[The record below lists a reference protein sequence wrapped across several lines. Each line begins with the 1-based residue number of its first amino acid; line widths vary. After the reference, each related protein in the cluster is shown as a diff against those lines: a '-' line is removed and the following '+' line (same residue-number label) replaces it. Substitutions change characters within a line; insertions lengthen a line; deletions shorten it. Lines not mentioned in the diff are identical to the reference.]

1 MQARGQARRRTLHH
15 AHRGIGGGGE
25 ELHDARHSSGQRRTA
40 DNPLLRPEDRGGS
53 GSRGSHSLALLPPR
67 CDHAERPTMSV
78 IAAIQTQRW
87 GRRAVCCH
95 VGGGRG
101 CCTYDH
107 PPVTS
112 ERSIQAVAATLMTVP
127 RRSPRAQARR
137 EQLAHPLELG
147 AAQFLVVDEVCEHR
161 LGRSVEDRV
170 ANAGECAV
178 AGALDSD
185 GGEVAVRAP
194 FELVAHVTLVG
205 EGLQG
210 RQHGGVGERFI
221 ECLAHLGDSGRAEL
235 PEDAHD
241 GEFARG
247 EVDVFGHGRLPEVS
261 VVCDGSAVFRQL
273 VCRSLPPAM
282 GWLRSR
288 ASFGVYSVNSHC
300 TKCSPGPACE
310 PLRPATSPRPRPVY
324 AELHCHSTFSLLDGA
339 SDPERLVERAARLG
353 LAALALTD
361 HDDLGGAVRF
371 ATAAK
376 AAGLS
381 GSLAPSSRSVQT
393 MVEDVDDGRRAT
405 GGARPPAASISH
417 LVLLAENRDG
427 YANLSSLITRARM
440 DHPRGTP
447 RVSLDTL
454 AAHTDGLYALTGCAR
469 GAVPRA
475 LRRGDRDGACD
486 ALATLLDLFGRR
498 VSVEVWDHA
507 IPAERELAREL
518 ITLARAMDVPWVVTN
533 DVHYARP
540 TGRLAHDVL
549 CALRHGETLDDMGTR
564 LRPNG
569 EWYLKGHAQ
578 LRRRWQEDES
588 GLAQS
593 LVIAERCAFRLQ
605 DLQPRLPRFALPSGV
620 TEDEYLARLVEE
632 GAEERWGWRRT
643 ARHDKQLEHELALI
657 GKLGLAGYFLV
668 VWDIVRFARREGI
681 LCQGRGSAANSAVCY
696 CLGITAVDPI
706 KLELLFERFLSEE
719 RTEAPDIDIDFAH
732 RERERVLQY
741 VYDKYGREHAA
752 MVCEHITW
760 RGRSAVRD
768 AARVLG
774 FSPQQGDALAVM
786 ADRFSAKRTA
796 EALRTAAPADPFAPE
811 TVDVMGPANYSKGLE
826 AREFADRV
834 GGHMMPGTQA
844 YARMRVEREAHRT
857 LKTTD
862 DRRQT
867 ADNRQQTT
875 DDRRQTTEH
884 GAWSDASPAAGQATA
899 SRQPPS
905 PLASLGLDASDPR
918 VRALADVIEGLHE
931 APRHRGIHVGGF
943 VITEQPLRT
952 IVPIEPAAMDGRTV
966 IQWEKDDLDPVG
978 LVKIDLL
985 GLGMLTLLQDCIKYV
1000 RATRGVTIDLAQL
1013 DTGDQAVYDDLCR
1026 ADTVGVFQVE
1036 SRAQMNTLPRL
1047 KPRCFYDLVVEVALI
1062 RPGPIQGE
1070 MVHPYLRRR
1079 AGEEAV
1085 TYPHPSLEPVLK
1097 RTLGVPLFQEQGMQ
1111 VAIVAAGFT
1120 PGEADVLRKAM
1131 GHKRSHERMAAI
1143 CQKMIEGMKANGIPD
1158 DVAHRIYNQINA
1170 FADYGFPES
1179 HAASF
1184 ALIVYAS
1191 AYLRHYYAAEY
1202 LCAILNA
1209 QPMGFYSEGTLVED
1223 AKRHGVRVLAVDVL
1237 RSGWDHQLVCA
1248 EGKIVRPKDGVVFTT
1263 VDSTTDDRRQTM
1275 DDRKPAADVH
1285 ERTADRVRRTGYSNG
1300 TKPPVVRLGLRSIR
1314 GLGPDARERIG
1325 RARAGGAFTS
1335 IDDFVQRTRLDRR
1348 VLRLLAES
1356 GALDAFVREEP
1367 PERRRRVALWKVL
1380 EAQRGSGG
1388 PLALFPE
1395 VEVPVSLPA
1404 YTAPELTEADYRL
1417 TGVSLHGHP
1426 MRHLRVLLKLN
1437 DVATARALLEQGR
1450 DGEPAGMAGLVICR
1464 QRPGTAKGFVFLTLE
1479 DETGMVNVVVT
1490 PQAFERQALLISRTP
1505 LLLVRGTLQV
1515 EQRVVNIRAREFYP
1529 LEGTIEARSH
1539 DYR

>member
-1 MQARGQARRRTLHH
+1 M
-15 AHRGIGGGGE
+15 
-25 ELHDARHSSGQRRTA
+25 
-40 DNPLLRPEDRGGS
+40 
-53 GSRGSHSLALLPPR
+53 
-67 CDHAERPTMSV
+67 
-78 IAAIQTQRW
+78 AA
-87 GRRAVCCH
+87 
-95 VGGGRG
+95 
-101 CCTYDH
+101 
-107 PPVTS
+107 
-112 ERSIQAVAATLMTVP
+112 
-127 RRSPRAQARR
+127 
-137 EQLAHPLELG
+137 
-147 AAQFLVVDEVCEHR
+147 
-161 LGRSVEDRV
+161 
-170 ANAGECAV
+170 
-178 AGALDSD
+178 
-185 GGEVAVRAP
+185 
-194 FELVAHVTLVG
+194 
-205 EGLQG
+205 
-210 RQHGGVGERFI
+210 
-221 ECLAHLGDSGRAEL
+221 
-235 PEDAHD
+235 
-241 GEFARG
+241 
-247 EVDVFGHGRLPEVS
+247 
-261 VVCDGSAVFRQL
+261 
-273 VCRSLPPAM
+273 
-282 GWLRSR
+282 
-288 ASFGVYSVNSHC
+288 
-300 TKCSPGPACE
+300 
-310 PLRPATSPRPRPVY
+310 VY

-339 SDPERLVERAARLG
+339 SDPERLVERAVELG
-353 LAALALTD
+353 LSALALTD

-376 AAGLS
+376 AANLPGIIGAELS
-381 GSLAPSSRSVQT
+381 IEVPVTAGEGIAVRDALGPRS
-393 MVEDVDDGRRAT
+393 A
-405 GGARPPAASISH
+405 GAGIAALDALGPLRGPAAASRAATPAPTSPGTLTH
-417 LVLLAENRDG
+417 LVLLTESREG

-454 AAHTDGLYALTGCAR
+454 AQHTDGLYALTGCAR
-469 GAVPRA
+469 GAVPRS

-507 IPAERELAREL
+507 IPGERELAREL
-518 ITLARAMDVPWVVTN
+518 VTLARAMGVPWVVTN

-549 CALRHGETLDDMGTR
+549 CALRHGETLDGMGTR

-569 EWYLKGHAQ
+569 EFYLKGHAQ

-588 GLAQS
+588 GLAQT

-605 DLQPRLPRFALPSGV
+605 DLQPRLPRFALPAGV
-620 TEDEYLARLVEE
+620 TEDEYLARLVEG

-643 ARHDKQLEHELALI
+643 ARHDRQLEHELALI

-706 KLELLFERFLSEE
+706 RLELLFERFLSEE
-719 RTEAPDIDIDFAH
+719 RTEPPDIDIDFAH

-774 FSPQQGDALAVM
+774 FSPQQGDALAMV

-796 EALRTAAPADPFAPE
+796 EALRQSAEGPARDALGPLRGPAAASRAGPSASAPAASPAADPFAPE
-811 TVDVMGPANYSKGLE
+811 IVDVLGPANYSKRPDV
-826 AREFADRV
+826 ASTADRL
-834 GGHMMPGTQA
+834 GMQFMPGTQA
-844 YARMRVEREAHRT
+844 YQRMRQEREAHRT
-857 LKTTD
+857 VSV
-862 DRRQT
+862 
-867 ADNRQQTT
+867 
-875 DDRRQTTEH
+875 
-884 GAWSDASPAAGQATA
+884 GA
-899 SRQPPS
+899 
-905 PLASLGLDASDPR
+905 
-918 VRALADVIEGLHE
+918 ALADVSVRDAAAGPRSGPRASRGERSASAVPTNAAGDPRNTLADIVEQLAE

-1013 DTGDQAVYDDLCR
+1013 DTSDQAVYDDLCR

-1047 KPRCFYDLVVEVALI
+1047 KPRSFYDLVVEVALI
-1062 RPGPIQGE
+1062 RPGPIQGQ

-1079 AGEEAV
+1079 AGEEAI
-1085 TYPHPSLEPVLK
+1085 TYPHPSLEPVLR
-1097 RTLGVPLFQEQGMQ
+1097 RTLGIPLFQEQGMQ
-1111 VAIVAAGFT
+1111 VAIVAAGFS

-1143 CQKMIEGMKANGIPD
+1143 CQKMIEGMKANGIAD
-1158 DVAHRIYNQINA
+1158 DVAHRIYDQINA

-1191 AYLRHYYAAEY
+1191 AYLRHYYATEY

-1223 AKRHGVRVLAVDVL
+1223 ARRHGVRVLPVDVL
-1237 RSGWDHQLVCA
+1237 RSGWDHQLVC
-1248 EGKIVRPKDGVVFTT
+1248 EGGKIVRPKDGVVFTT
-1263 VDSTTDDRRQTM
+1263 VDSRQTTDDR
-1275 DDRKPAADVH
+1275 KPTADGGRRTADAH
-1285 ERTADRVRRTGYSNG
+1285 ERTANSVQRTAYSCS
-1300 TKPPVVRLGLRSIR
+1300 TRPPCVRLGLRSIR

-1325 RARAGGAFTS
+1325 RSRARGAFAS

>member
-1 MQARGQARRRTLHH
+1 
-15 AHRGIGGGGE
+15 
-25 ELHDARHSSGQRRTA
+25 
-40 DNPLLRPEDRGGS
+40 
-53 GSRGSHSLALLPPR
+53 
-67 CDHAERPTMSV
+67 MS
-78 IAAIQTQRW
+78 
-87 GRRAVCCH
+87 
-95 VGGGRG
+95 
-101 CCTYDH
+101 
-107 PPVTS
+107 
-112 ERSIQAVAATLMTVP
+112 
-127 RRSPRAQARR
+127 
-137 EQLAHPLELG
+137 
-147 AAQFLVVDEVCEHR
+147 
-161 LGRSVEDRV
+161 
-170 ANAGECAV
+170 
-178 AGALDSD
+178 
-185 GGEVAVRAP
+185 
-194 FELVAHVTLVG
+194 
-205 EGLQG
+205 
-210 RQHGGVGERFI
+210 
-221 ECLAHLGDSGRAEL
+221 
-235 PEDAHD
+235 
-241 GEFARG
+241 
-247 EVDVFGHGRLPEVS
+247 
-261 VVCDGSAVFRQL
+261 
-273 VCRSLPPAM
+273 
-282 GWLRSR
+282 
-288 ASFGVYSVNSHC
+288 
-300 TKCSPGPACE
+300 
-310 PLRPATSPRPRPVY
+310 PVY

-339 SDPERLVERAARLG
+339 SDPERLVERAVELG
-353 LAALALTD
+353 MPALALTD

-371 ATAAK
+371 ATAAR
-376 AAGLS
+376 AAGVGGIIGAELTLEM
-381 GSLAPSSRSVQT
+381 G
-393 MVEDVDDGRRAT
+393 DGRREM
-405 GGARPPAASISH
+405 GDDRSLPSPISH
-417 LVLLAENRDG
+417 LPSPITHLTLLSESHTG

-454 AAHTDGLYALTGCAR
+454 AQHADGLYALTGCVR
-469 GAVPRA
+469 GAVPQA
-475 LRRGDRDGACD
+475 LLHSGRDAACES
-486 ALATLLDLFGRR
+486 LATLLDIFGRR

-507 IPAERELAREL
+507 VPQERELVREL
-518 ITLARAMDVPWVVTN
+518 IALARALDVPWVVTN
-533 DVHYARP
+533 DVHYARA
-540 TGRLAHDVL
+540 TQRLAHDVL
-549 CALRHGETLDDMGTR
+549 CALRHGETLESMGTR

-578 LRRRWQEDES
+578 IRRRWQDDDA
-588 GLAQS
+588 GIKQTLA
-593 LVIAERCAFRLQ
+593 IAERCAFRLA
-605 DLQPRLPRFALPSGV
+605 DLKPRLPHFMLPPGV
-620 TEDEYLARLVEE
+620 GEDEYLTRLVEG

-643 ARHDKQLEHELALI
+643 ARHDKQLAHELALI
-657 GKLGLAGYFLV
+657 AKLGLAGYFLI

-732 RERERVLQY
+732 RDRERVLQY

-774 FSPQQGDALAVM
+774 FAAAQAEELALV
-786 ADRFSAKRTA
+786 ADRFSARRTA
-796 EALRTAAPADPFAPE
+796 DALRQMGDGRRETGDNGDLPSPVSHLPSPARPFAPE
-811 TVDVMGPANYSKGLE
+811 VVDVLGPANYSKGLD
-826 AREFADRV
+826 ARDFADRV
-834 GGHMMPGTQA
+834 GMQLMPGTQA
-844 YARMRVEREAHRT
+844 YAQMRAEREASRT
-857 LKTTD
+857 VTVD
-862 DRRQT
+862 GRRQT
-867 ADNRQQTT
+867 ADEN
-875 DDRRQTTEH
+875 
-884 GAWSDASPAAGQATA
+884 SVPASTVY
-899 SRQPPS
+899 RLPS
-905 PLASLGLDASDPR
+905 TVS
-918 VRALADVIEGLHE
+918 VLADIVESLHE

-943 VITEQPLRT
+943 VLTEQPLRT

-1000 RATRGVTIDLAQL
+1000 RATRGVTIELSQL
-1013 DTGDQAVYDDLCR
+1013 DLRDQAVYDDLCN

-1079 AGEEAV
+1079 AGEEEV

-1143 CQKMIEGMKANGIPD
+1143 CQKMIEGMKANGISD
-1158 DVAHRIYNQINA
+1158 EVAQRIYNQINA

-1223 AKRHGVRVLAVDVL
+1223 AKRHGVQVLSADVTK
-1237 RSGWDHQLVCA
+1237 SGWDHQMVCA
-1248 EGKIVRPKDGVVFTT
+1248 DGTIVRPKDGVVFTT
-1263 VDSTTDDRRQTM
+1263 DGRRETG
-1275 DDRKPAADVH
+1275 DGRLKTGNGRAVH
-1285 ERTADRVRRTGYSNG
+1285 LPSPISHLPSA
-1300 TKPPVVRLGLRSIR
+1300 PQVRLGLRSLR

-1325 RARAGGAFTS
+1325 RARSGGAFRS
-1335 IDDFVQRTRLDRR
+1335 IDDFVHRTQLDRR
-1348 VLRLLAES
+1348 ALRLLAES
-1356 GALDAFVREEP
+1356 GALDAFVRDEP
-1367 PERRRRVALWKVL
+1367 LARRRRVALWKVL

-1395 VEVPVSLPA
+1395 VAVPATLPA
-1404 YTAPELTEADYRL
+1404 YTAPQLTEADYRL

-1426 MRHLRVLLKLN
+1426 MRHLRALLKLN
-1437 DVATARALLEQGR
+1437 DVATAKALLQEGR
-1450 DGEPAGMAGLVICR
+1450 DGAPVGMAGLVICR

-1490 PQAFERQALLISRTP
+1490 PQGFERQALLISRTP
-1505 LLLVRGTLQV
+1505 LLLVRGVLQV
-1515 EQRVVNIRAREFYP
+1515 EQRVVNIRARAFFP
-1529 LEGTIEARSH
+1529 LDGAIEARSH